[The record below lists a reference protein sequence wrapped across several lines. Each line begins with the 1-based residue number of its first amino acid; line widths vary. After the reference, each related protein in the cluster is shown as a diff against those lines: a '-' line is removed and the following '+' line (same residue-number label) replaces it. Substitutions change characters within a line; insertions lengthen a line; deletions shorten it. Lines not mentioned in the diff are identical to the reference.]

1 MNISWINTGPQTQ
14 GVLFET
20 VRKSHLKHFLRKW
33 LWENVYDD
41 NLKRVLNKQSWISFL
56 RKRKPHI

>member
-1 MNISWINTGPQTQ
+1 MNISWIDTGPQRQ

-20 VRKSHLKHFLRKW
+20 VRKSNLKMFLRKW

-41 NLKRVLNKQSWISFL
+41 NLKRVLNKQS
-56 RKRKPHI
+56 